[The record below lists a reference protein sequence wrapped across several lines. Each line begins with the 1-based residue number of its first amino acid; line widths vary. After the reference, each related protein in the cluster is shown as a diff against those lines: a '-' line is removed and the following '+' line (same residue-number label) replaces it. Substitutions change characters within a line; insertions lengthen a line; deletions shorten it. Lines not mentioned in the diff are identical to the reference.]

1 MGSRN
6 HDRELREARVAYL
19 GAVRRLDRA
28 LRRFDNSDIPLDPGP
43 DPEPYPWTAQH
54 IAIVLEVIEAFK
66 LVATTRRAWDG
77 VRREWV
83 APH

>member
-6 HDRELREARVAYL
+6 HDRELVEARAAYL

-28 LRRFDNSDIPLDPGP
+28 LRRFDTSDIPLDPGR
-43 DPEPYPWTAQH
+43 DPEPYPWTSQH
-54 IAIVLEVIEAFK
+54 IAIVLELLEAING
-66 LVATTRRAWDG
+66 LVATRRAWDRL
-77 VRREWV
+77 RREWV

>member
-6 HDRELREARVAYL
+6 HDRELREARAAYL

-28 LRRFDNSDIPLDPGP
+28 LRRFDNCDIPLDPGP
-43 DPEPYPWTAQH
+43 DPEPLPWTAQH
-54 IAIVLEVIEAFK
+54 IAIVLEVVAAFN
-66 LVATTRRAWDG
+66 LLATTRRAWDG
-77 VRREWV
+77 LRHEWV